1 VNEGIRKRLQIIFSV
16 SKRRAE
22 EEIRERLVEMGLTED
37 LAKNAAEKI
46 AQDKNSIKSL
56 VPREES
62 SELRAA
68 VYTGLAYIMGV
79 FFPVILYFLTSTIYI
94 ALPLSVIFAGLTLAI
109 VSTIISIISGIS
121 VRKKVAEMIIL
132 DLGAAGLSYLVASL
146 MNLLFGAAFT

>member
-37 LAKNAAEKI
+37 MAKNAAEKI

-121 VRKKVAEMIIL
+121 VRKKVAEMVIL
-132 DLGAAGLSYLVASL
+132 GLGAAGLSYLVGSL

>member
-1 VNEGIRKRLQIIFSV
+1 MNEGIRKRLQIIFSV

-37 LAKNAAEKI
+37 MAKNAAEKI

-121 VRKKVAEMIIL
+121 VRKKVAEMVIL
-132 DLGAAGLSYLVASL
+132 GLGAAGLSYLVGSL

>member
-1 VNEGIRKRLQIIFSV
+1 MNEGIRKRLQIIFSG

-37 LAKNAAEKI
+37 MAKNAAEKI

-132 DLGAAGLSYLVASL
+132 GLGAAGLSYLVGSL

>member
-1 VNEGIRKRLQIIFSV
+1 MNEGIRKRLQIIFSV

>member
-1 VNEGIRKRLQIIFSV
+1 MNEGIRKRLQIIFSV

-37 LAKNAAEKI
+37 MAKNAAEKI

-132 DLGAAGLSYLVASL
+132 GLGAAGLSYLVGSL

>member
-1 VNEGIRKRLQIIFSV
+1 MNEGIRKRLQIIFSV

-37 LAKNAAEKI
+37 MAKNAAEKI

-109 VSTIISIISGIS
+109 VSTIISILSGIS
-121 VRKKVAEMIIL
+121 VRKKVAEMVIL
-132 DLGAAGLSYLVASL
+132 GLGAAGLSYLVGSL